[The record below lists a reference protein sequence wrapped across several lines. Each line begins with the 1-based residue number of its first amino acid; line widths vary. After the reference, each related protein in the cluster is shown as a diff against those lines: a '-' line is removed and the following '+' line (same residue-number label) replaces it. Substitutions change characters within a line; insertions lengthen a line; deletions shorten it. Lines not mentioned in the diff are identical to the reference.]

1 MQTTRDQVAKEAKV
15 SSATVSRVFNNNDSV
30 SDELKQRV
38 LIAAKKLNYSPN
50 KAASQLRRRSTGKIA
65 VVQINKEDRSY
76 YWGSIKLFDWFY
88 AQAIKGML
96 NAIDNSSYQLSFY
109 TVNNKKDLIPIC
121 KKVDAII
128 GYDIDTKKEES
139 FFNELPI
146 PYILAHHIKPND
158 SYLHVSTDNYLG
170 GVLQGNYLK
179 SKNVNKPIYISGYID
194 KVNSHF
200 QRLAGLKQIYP
211 DIEIVEIDFMDQNEI
226 NKITKYILKKIENK
240 QVDGIAFVNDLV
252 LAKTLYKINFNIP
265 IIGYD
270 GAPYISLID
279 NVASIEFHIDKIYE
293 LAIKKIIGLLNNK
306 QVKGEVVPPSILE

>member
-1 MQTTRDQVAKEAKV
+1 MQTTRDQVAKEANV
-15 SSATVSRVFNNNDSV
+15 SSATVSRVFNNSESV
-30 SDELKQRV
+30 SEELKKRV
-38 LIAAKKLNYSPN
+38 LLAAKKLNYIPN

-65 VVQINKEDRSY
+65 VVQINKEDRTY

-88 AQAIKGML
+88 AQALRGML
-96 NAIDNSSYQLSFY
+96 NAIENSSYQLSFY
-109 TVNNKKDLIPIC
+109 TVNDKKDLIPIC

-139 FFNELPI
+139 FFKDLPI

-158 SYLHVSTDNYLG
+158 DYLHVSTDNYLG
-170 GVLQGNYLK
+170 GVLQGEYLK
-179 SKNVNKPIYISGYID
+179 SKDVLKPIYISGYIN
-194 KVNSHF
+194 KVLSHS
-200 QRLAGLKQIYP
+200 QRLAGIKQVYP
-211 DIEIVEIDFMDQNEI
+211 DIEIVEIDFMDSKEI
-226 NKITKYILKKIENK
+226 NKITAYILKKIKDK

-252 LAKTLYKINFNIP
+252 LVKTLYKINFNIP

-293 LAIKKIIGLLNNK
+293 LAINKIISLLNAK
-306 QVKGEVVPPSILE
+306 QVTGEVVTPSIFE